1 MITLQQETL
10 YDVVDE
16 VEPLLRLHYDEL
28 TLNKEHIKLDPM
40 WERYALLESSDSLVI
55 YTARD
60 NGQLVGYSAF
70 FVTQHMHYAA
80 LTIVANDV
88 LFLHPDHRTGRT
100 GIRLIKF
107 CESSLRERLGSFKL
121 TWHAKYTNDL
131 ASILTRMGYAAEE
144 VILSKLF

>member
-16 VEPLLRLHYDEL
+16 VEPLLKLHYEEL
-28 TLNKEHIKLDPM
+28 TLNKERIKLDPM
-40 WERYALLESSDSLVI
+40 WERYALLELSESLVI

-60 NGQLVGYSAF
+60 NEQLVGYSAF
-70 FVTQHMHYAA
+70 FVTQHMHYAG

-107 CESSLRERLGSFKL
+107 CESSLREKLGSFKL
-121 TWHAKYTNDL
+121 TMHAKYSNDL

-144 VILSKLF
+144 VILAKLF